1 MRIRNKPALLMA
13 LGCVLVLGIFGAQK
27 GITVWPFGSDK
38 QELLALLEPAAGT
51 LLEGAE
57 IRAWTPDLNLKAQS
71 YFIAGQ
77 MSEANFK
84 TWAKAANLSLSQT
97 TSIPDGVFVLPSG
110 IAIGRWL
117 PDVGRGI
124 NALDAQGSTSR
135 AMVWS
140 RWQDGTAYTVLHPTV
155 SVRESPAIK

>member
-1 MRIRNKPALLMA
+1 MA
-13 LGCVLVLGIFGAQK
+13 LACVLVLGIFGAQK

-51 LLEGAE
+51 LLNGAE

-71 YFIAGQ
+71 YFIVGP
-77 MSEANFK
+77 MSEADFK
-84 TWAKAANLSLSQT
+84 TWAKAANLRLSET
-97 TSIPDGVFVLPSG
+97 TSIPDGVFVLPDGVTIS
-110 IAIGRWL
+110 RWL
-117 PDVGRGI
+117 PKTGRDTK
-124 NALDAQGSTSR
+124 ALDAQGSTSR
-135 AMVWS
+135 ATVWS

>member
-1 MRIRNKPALLMA
+1 MA

-51 LLEGAE
+51 LLVGAE

-71 YFIAGQ
+71 YFIVRA
-77 MSEANFK
+77 MSEAEFK
-84 TWAKAANLSLSQT
+84 SWVKVAKLSLSDT
-97 TSIPDGVFVLPSG
+97 PGIPDGVFVLPHG
-110 IAIGRWL
+110 VAVGRWL
-117 PDVGRGI
+117 PMAGRGI
-124 NALDAQGSTSR
+124 KSLDAQGSTSQ
-135 AMVWS
+135 ATVWS

-155 SVRESPAIK
+155 SVRESPSSIK